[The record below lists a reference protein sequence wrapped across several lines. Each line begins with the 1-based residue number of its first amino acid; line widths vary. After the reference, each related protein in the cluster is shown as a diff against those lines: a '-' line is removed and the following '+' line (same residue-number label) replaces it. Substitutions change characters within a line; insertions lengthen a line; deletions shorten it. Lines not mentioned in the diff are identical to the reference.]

1 MKRIKVLG
9 SVLKRTR
16 ADKII
21 IGFIVFIF
29 AIAAVIQLVEPDIN
43 RYGDALW
50 YCYAVISTAGFGDV
64 VAVTFIGKMCSV
76 LLTIYSL
83 FVVAIATGVVVNFY
97 TQMVELQRKE
107 TLAMFMDQLERL
119 PELSREELEK
129 SAPVSVAVDL
139 TDFWKKVLLPACCV
153 PAGSEKLPAFL
164 FRGFADTE
172 YR

>member
-64 VAVTFIGKMCSV
+64 VAVTFNFKNVFCS
-76 LLTIYSL
+76 SDDL
-83 FVVAIATGVVVNFY
+83 FAFCSCHCH
-97 TQMVELQRKE
+97 R
-107 TLAMFMDQLERL
+107 
-119 PELSREELEK
+119 
-129 SAPVSVAVDL
+129 
-139 TDFWKKVLLPACCV
+139 
-153 PAGSEKLPAFL
+153 GS
-164 FRGFADTE
+164 G
-172 YR
+172 

>member
-50 YCYAVISTAGFGDV
+50 YCYAVISTAGFGCGYFYWKNV
-64 VAVTFIGKMCSV
+64 FCS
-76 LLTIYSL
+76 SDNL
-83 FVVAIATGVVVNFY
+83 FAFCSCHCH
-97 TQMVELQRKE
+97 R
-107 TLAMFMDQLERL
+107 
-119 PELSREELEK
+119 
-129 SAPVSVAVDL
+129 
-139 TDFWKKVLLPACCV
+139 
-153 PAGSEKLPAFL
+153 GS
-164 FRGFADTE
+164 G
-172 YR
+172 

>member
-1 MKRIKVLG
+1 M
-9 SVLKRTR
+9 
-16 ADKII
+16 
-21 IGFIVFIF
+21 FIF

-83 FVVAIATGVVVNFY
+83 FVVAIVTGVVVNFY

-119 PELSREELEK
+119 PELSREELENI
-129 SAPVSVAVDL
+129 SR
-139 TDFWKKVLLPACCV
+139 KVRQ
-153 PAGSEKLPAFL
+153 
-164 FRGFADTE
+164 FR
-172 YR
+172 

>member
-64 VAVTFIGKMCSV
+64 VAVTFIGKMCYDSS
-76 LLTIYSL
+76 LLGIGISL

-119 PELSREELEK
+119 PELSREELENI
-129 SAPVSVAVDL
+129 SR
-139 TDFWKKVLLPACCV
+139 KVRQ
-153 PAGSEKLPAFL
+153 
-164 FRGFADTE
+164 FR
-172 YR
+172 

>member
-1 MKRIKVLG
+1 MMIFNVLLSFIRGFSFICHKAFVLQVKPFYTILQLISG
-9 SVLKRTR
+9 SILKRTR

-97 TQMVELQRKE
+97 TQMVEMQRKE

-119 PELSREELEK
+119 PELSREELENI
-129 SAPVSVAVDL
+129 SR
-139 TDFWKKVLLPACCV
+139 KVRQ
-153 PAGSEKLPAFL
+153 
-164 FRGFADTE
+164 FR
-172 YR
+172 

>member
-1 MKRIKVLG
+1 M
-9 SVLKRTR
+9 
-16 ADKII
+16 
-21 IGFIVFIF
+21 
-29 AIAAVIQLVEPDIN
+29 IQLVEPDIN

-64 VAVTFIGKMCSV
+64 VAVTYIGKMCSV
-76 LLTIYSL
+76 LLTIYSI

-119 PELSREELEK
+119 PELSKRRTGEYFQK
-129 SAPVSVAVDL
+129 SVPVSVAVDL
-139 TDFWKKVLLPACCV
+139 TDPWKNALLPVCCV

>member
-21 IGFIVFIF
+21 IGFITFIF
-29 AIAAVIQLVEPDIN
+29 AIAAVIQLVEPHN

-119 PELSREELEK
+119 PELSREELENI
-129 SAPVSVAVDL
+129 SR
-139 TDFWKKVLLPACCV
+139 KVRQ
-153 PAGSEKLPAFL
+153 
-164 FRGFADTE
+164 FR
-172 YR
+172 

>member
-97 TQMVELQRKE
+97 TQMVECSEKRH
-107 TLAMFMDQLERL
+107 L
-119 PELSREELEK
+119 PCLWISWKDFLSFPEK
-129 SAPVSVAVDL
+129 SWRIFPEKCAS
-139 TDFWKKVLLPACCV
+139 F
-153 PAGSEKLPAFL
+153 GSC
-164 FRGFADTE
+164 GS
-172 YR
+172 Y

>member
-50 YCYAVISTAGFGDV
+50 YCYAVISTAGFDWKNV
-64 VAVTFIGKMCSV
+64 FCS
-76 LLTIYSL
+76 SDDL
-83 FVVAIATGVVVNFY
+83 FAFCSCHCH
-97 TQMVELQRKE
+97 R
-107 TLAMFMDQLERL
+107 
-119 PELSREELEK
+119 
-129 SAPVSVAVDL
+129 
-139 TDFWKKVLLPACCV
+139 
-153 PAGSEKLPAFL
+153 GS
-164 FRGFADTE
+164 G
-172 YR
+172 